1 MRGVIVV
8 TGCLLLGLS
17 ACSEPT
23 PEPAPSLAF
32 ADATVTTPDGS
43 RVFEAR
49 PDRDAVWVYDT
60 GEQGILARIPVG
72 RAPVALAL
80 DGGGTLFVAN
90 RGGRSVSVIEP
101 GRWEEARRLSV
112 GPEPVDV
119 AVSPEGATLY
129 VLHSTSLEDADR
141 GTLVALAL
149 DTGEVRWSLPVG
161 REPRTL
167 EVDPD
172 AGIVVVGFLEAER
185 ALRVDPSA
193 PRIVSGGTAQVAPKG
208 LRTVSGA

>member
-17 ACSEPT
+17 ACSAPA
-23 PEPAPSLAF
+23 PEPAPSLALV
-32 ADATVTTPDGS
+32 DATLTTPDGS
-43 RVFEAR
+43 RLFEAR
-49 PDRDAVWVYDT
+49 PDRDEVWVYDT

-80 DGGGTLFVAN
+80 DAGGTLFVAN
-90 RGGRSVSVIEP
+90 RGGRSVSVITP
-101 GRWEEARRLSV
+101 GRWEEARRLEV
-112 GPEPVDV
+112 GPEPVDL
-119 AVSPEGATLY
+119 AVSPEGKTLY

-141 GTLVALAL
+141 GTVVALAL

-167 EVDPD
+167 KVDPD
-172 AGIVVVGFLEAER
+172 TGIVVVGFLEADR
-185 ALRVDPSA
+185 ALKVDPSA
-193 PRIVSGGTAQVAPKG
+193 PRIVSGGTARVMAKSP
-208 LRTVSGA
+208 RTVLGT